1 MTAKMAILP
10 RWFLFPPPATALLAL
25 AAVGLAYATAPPQG
39 DALTAESYGRQRTS
53 QLPDEAPP
61 SLDELLGLEREEQD
75 HSAAEAAR
83 RDAEQELQRA
93 LAEARITDAFAL
105 ALEKMTISADLLELQ
120 LDPGLG
126 TQRLQEEIL
135 SKLDEMIDQAR
146 DLKSMG
152 GKPLSDGGRSQSAT
166 APRRQPGHDASCD
179 CDRCASSPQD
189 PQQGGL
195 PPRRDEEINR
205 VLEETAT
212 EWGHLPGRIRDML
225 LQGRNERFS
234 SLYEQLTREYYER
247 LAEEGSL

>member
-1 MTAKMAILP
+1 MSAKMAILP
-10 RWFLFPPPATALLAL
+10 RWFLSLPPATVMLAL
-25 AAVGLAYATAPPQG
+25 TAMGLADVTAPPQG
-39 DALTAESYGRQRTS
+39 DAPTADLGRQQRTS

-61 SLDELLGLEREEQD
+61 SLDELLGLKREEQD
-75 HSAAEAAR
+75 RSAIEAAR

-105 ALEKMTISADLLELQ
+105 ALEKMTISADLLELE

-135 SKLDEMIDQAR
+135 SKLDELIDQAR
-146 DLKSMG
+146 ELKSTG
-152 GKPLSDGGRSQSAT
+152 GKPPDGGRSQSPT
-166 APRRQPGHDASCD
+166 PPKPQPRPN
-179 CDRCASSPQD
+179 ASSNERRDGRSQD
-189 PQQGGL
+189 SQAGEP

>member
-1 MTAKMAILP
+1 MSAKMAILP

-25 AAVGLAYATAPPQG
+25 AAVGLADATAPPQG
-39 DALTAESYGRQRTS
+39 DAPTAESGRQQRTS
-53 QLPDEAPP
+53 HLPDEAPP
-61 SLDELLGLEREEQD
+61 SLDELLGLERED
-75 HSAAEAAR
+75 KDRSAIEAAQ

-105 ALEKMTISADLLELQ
+105 ALEKMTISADLLELE

-135 SKLDEMIDQAR
+135 SKLDELIDQAR
-146 DLKSMG
+146 ELRSVG
-152 GKPLSDGGRSQSAT
+152 GKPPPDGRRLQSRT
-166 APRRQPGHDASCD
+166 VPRPQPGHDASCD
-179 CDRCASSPQD
+179 CKQCASSPQD
-189 PQQGGL
+189 PQHGGL
-195 PPRRDEEINR
+195 PPGRDEEINR

>member
-1 MTAKMAILP
+1 MSAKMAILP
-10 RWFLFPPPATALLAL
+10 RWFLFPPSATALLAL
-25 AAVGLAYATAPPQG
+25 AAVGLAEATAPPKG
-39 DALTAESYGRQRTS
+39 DALTAESGRRQRSS
-53 QLPDEAPP
+53 QLQDEAPP
-61 SLDELLGLEREEQD
+61 SLDELLGLKREEQD
-75 HSAAEAAR
+75 RSAIEAAR

-105 ALEKMTISADLLELQ
+105 ALEKMTISADLLELE

-135 SKLDEMIDQAR
+135 SKLDELIDQAHE
-146 DLKSMG
+146 LKSMG
-152 GKPLSDGGRSQSAT
+152 GKPSSDGGRSQNGT
-166 APRRQPGHDASCD
+166 MPRPQPGHDASCG
-179 CDRCASSPQD
+179 CDHCASSPQD

-205 VLEETAT
+205 GLEETAT

>member
-1 MTAKMAILP
+1 MSAKMAILP
-10 RWFLFPPPATALLAL
+10 RWFLSWAAATALLAL
-25 AAVGLAYATAPPQG
+25 AAVGLADATAPPKG
-39 DALTAESYGRQRTS
+39 DAPTADSGRQQRTS

-75 HSAAEAAR
+75 RNAIEAAR

-105 ALEKMTISADLLELQ
+105 ALEKMTISADLLELE

-135 SKLDEMIDQAR
+135 SKLDELIDEAR
-146 DLKSMG
+146 ELRSVG
-152 GKPLSDGGRSQSAT
+152 GKPPPDGGRSQSRA
-166 APRRQPGHDASCD
+166 APRPQPGHAASCD